1 MLNREGNTQ
10 SEICKKKIV
19 QNTNGTNGISI
30 KILTSGTNGISMFD
44 TQTSPLRCW
53 SGPLIPG

>member
-19 QNTNGTNGISI
+19 QNTNGTNGIS
-30 KILTSGTNGISMFD
+30 MFD